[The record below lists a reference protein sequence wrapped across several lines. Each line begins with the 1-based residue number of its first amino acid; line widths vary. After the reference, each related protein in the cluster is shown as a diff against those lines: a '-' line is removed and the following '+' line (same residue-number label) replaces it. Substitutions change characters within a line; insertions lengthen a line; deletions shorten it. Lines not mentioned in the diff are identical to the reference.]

1 MGNRLWKVKKDAKNQ
16 QGLAAILP
24 HPSPSV
30 NDCGVFEL
38 GWPVQKFDFS
48 EKSNFFALSPS

>member
-1 MGNRLWKVKKDAKNQ
+1 LWKVKKDAKNQ